1 VTTPHST
8 IEGGHEW
15 RKPKEEDLC
24 VYEGAQKEILN
35 EEVGGWERDQRMGN
49 EMDAGAE
56 VEMHEPVE
64 EVHSV
69 VRKNGPKVSGRE
81 FHFRLTERDLD
92 LLEFLLDQ
100 KFASLEQIYFRFFDA
115 RQSSTEPLPN
125 NLFVTRQRLQILRR
139 ADLIKTEKVFSEAKS
154 LYLLTYTGY
163 QILQSK
169 RPEAAYAM
177 PAKSMDFRSYEH
189 DTRVNDCRIAI
200 EKTGKVMAWLSER
213 KIRMKGFSSQFAYDK
228 LPKEI
233 VPDGIFVSSKGE
245 RIAFEIE
252 CTHRQKRRFE
262 EKKQSY
268 LSVMGGREALIQR
281 VFWVG
286 FNERIFGDL
295 KSVAGREKQF
305 FIETYAHFQAKLWP
319 KGRPEKTSL

>member
-1 VTTPHST
+1 MVS
-8 IEGGHEW
+8 
-15 RKPKEEDLC
+15 KMDEE
-24 VYEGAQKEILN
+24 
-35 EEVGGWERDQRMGN
+35 
-49 EMDAGAE
+49 AE
-56 VEMHEPVE
+56 VEIARTIE
-64 EVHSV
+64 EVDSV
-69 VRKNGPKVSGRE
+69 VRKNIPKVLGKE
-81 FHFRLTERDLD
+81 FHFRLTERDLN

-100 KFASLEQIYFRFFDA
+100 KFASLEQIYFRFFDV
-115 RQSSTEPLPN
+115 RQLSTELLPN
-125 NLFVTRQRLQILRR
+125 NLFVTRQRLQVLRK

-154 LYLLTYTGY
+154 LYLLTYLGY

-169 RPEAAYAM
+169 RPEAAYAT
-177 PAKSMDFRSYEH
+177 PTKSMDFRSYEH

-213 KIRMKGFSSQFAYDK
+213 KIRMKGFTSEFAYDK

-262 EKKQSY
+262 EKKRAY

-286 FNERIFGDL
+286 FNERIFEDL
-295 KSVAGREKQF
+295 KAIAGREKQF

-319 KGRPEKTSL
+319 KGRPERVGL